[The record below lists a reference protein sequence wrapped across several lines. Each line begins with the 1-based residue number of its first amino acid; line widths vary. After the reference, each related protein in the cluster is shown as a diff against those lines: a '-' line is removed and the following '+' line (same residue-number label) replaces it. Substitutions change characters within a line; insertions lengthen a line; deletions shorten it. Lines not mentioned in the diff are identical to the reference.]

1 MIIKKKIYYWSP
13 HTSHIATIKAVAN
26 SALSLIRYGES
37 HYQVSII
44 NSNGEWDEF
53 LKKKIN
59 FIRLSNFFNFKI
71 FPVSGFFKS
80 RLVYLYIFF
89 NCFFSLK
96 KTIKNHKPD
105 FLFVQLISSLPLIL
119 LILFNFQTKFIL
131 RISGYPNL
139 NFFRKLIWKLAAKK
153 LHLVTCPTEITLNYL
168 NSLKIFDEKKLV
180 LLKDPVFNIREIVF
194 LKKEQIEEHLDIN
207 SKYIIS
213 IGRLTKQKNFIL
225 LINSFL
231 QIKKKYEE
239 YKLIILGDGEDFSY
253 LNDLVN
259 KSQMQNDILLLGFKK
274 NVYKYIAI
282 SDCFICSSLW
292 EDPGFVIIEA
302 GILNK
307 TIISSDCPN
316 GPREL
321 LKNNNGYLFENNNQS
336 SLIKEFDKY
345 KNNSLKNNQS
355 KIVLSKKIFKDYSV
369 YNHFLSLRSML

>member
-37 HYQVSII
+37 NYQVSII
-44 NSNGEWDEF
+44 NSNGEWDKF

-231 QIKKKYEE
+231 QIKKKYKE
-239 YKLIILGDGEDFSY
+239 YKLIILGDGEDFSN

-282 SDCFICSSLW
+282 SDCLICSSLW

-307 TIISSDCPN
+307 IIISSDCPN

>member
-1 MIIKKKIYYWSP
+1 LIIKKKIYYWSP

-37 HYQVSII
+37 NYQVSII
-44 NSNGEWDEF
+44 NSNGEWDKF

-231 QIKKKYEE
+231 QIKKKYKE
-239 YKLIILGDGEDFSY
+239 YKLIILGDGEDFSN

-282 SDCFICSSLW
+282 SDCLICSSLW

-307 TIISSDCPN
+307 IIISSDCPN

>member
-1 MIIKKKIYYWSP
+1 LIIKKKIYYWSP

-71 FPVSGFFKS
+71 FPISGFFKS

-96 KTIKNHKPD
+96 KIIKNHKPD

-231 QIKKKYEE
+231 QIKKKYKE
-239 YKLIILGDGEDFSY
+239 YKLIILGDGEDFSN

-282 SDCFICSSLW
+282 SDCLICSSLW

-307 TIISSDCPN
+307 IIISSDCPN

-321 LKNNNGYLFENNNQS
+321 LKNNNGYLFENNNQL

-369 YNHFLSLRSML
+369 YNHFLSLRSIL

>member
-1 MIIKKKIYYWSP
+1 
-13 HTSHIATIKAVAN
+13 
-26 SALSLIRYGES
+26 
-37 HYQVSII
+37 
-44 NSNGEWDEF
+44 
-53 LKKKIN
+53 
-59 FIRLSNFFNFKI
+59 
-71 FPVSGFFKS
+71 
-80 RLVYLYIFF
+80 
-89 NCFFSLK
+89 
-96 KTIKNHKPD
+96 
-105 FLFVQLISSLPLIL
+105 LISSLPLIL
-119 LILFNFQTKFIL
+119 LILFNFKTKFIL

-194 LKKEQIEEHLDIN
+194 LKNEQIEEHLDIN

-231 QIKKKYEE
+231 QIKKKYKE
-239 YKLIILGDGEDFSY
+239 YKLIILGDGEDFSN

-274 NVYKYIAI
+274 NVYKYIAL
-282 SDCFICSSLW
+282 SDCLICSSLW

-307 TIISSDCPN
+307 IIISSDCPN

-321 LKNNNGYLFENNNQS
+321 LKNNNGYLFENNNQL

-369 YNHFLSLRSML
+369 YNHFLSLRSIL

>member
-44 NSNGEWDEF
+44 NSNGEWDKF

-231 QIKKKYEE
+231 QIKKKYKE
-239 YKLIILGDGEDFSY
+239 YKLIILGDGEDFSN

-282 SDCFICSSLW
+282 SDCLICSSLW

-307 TIISSDCPN
+307 IIISSDCPN

-369 YNHFLSLRSML
+369 YNHFLSLRSIL